1 MRKRFWLFALLLALC
16 LVLTGCRK
24 TVSAPPAAPGSTFAA
39 APAND
44 APATVA
50 DFDAALKAAGF
61 IDEDEYD
68 ALYLDRF
75 SDDAALYQQLTQD
88 GIVGLLAPGS
98 LDAEEMN
105 SNSVK
110 KYVSYHLEEMYM
122 DDSKLM
128 FPWGD
133 AVSFLVFDSDASA
146 ENIFQSVVSAMSA
159 DDMPPEVRTV
169 GSATRAEYSGDRY
182 SVLFSLKSNTILAYQ
197 YHSDSS
203 VMAGVIRD
211 LGY

>member
-1 MRKRFWLFALLLALC
+1 MKKRFWLFALLLALC
-16 LVLTGCRK
+16 LALTGCGK
-24 TVSAPPAAPGSTFAA
+24 TASAPPAAPGSASAA
-39 APAND
+39 VPAND

-88 GIVGLLAPGS
+88 GIVGLLTPGS

-110 KYVSYHLEEMYM
+110 KYVSYHLEEMHM
-122 DDSKLM
+122 DGGKLV

-159 DDMPPEVRTV
+159 DDMAPEVRTV
-169 GSATRAEYSGDRY
+169 GSATRAEYSSDRY

-197 YHSDSS
+197 YYSDSS

>member
-1 MRKRFWLFALLLALC
+1 MALRIASRAVSGAHRLQENGIRPA
-16 LVLTGCRK
+16 GC
-24 TVSAPPAAPGSTFAA
+24 TFAA

-122 DDSKLM
+122 DDGKLM

>member
-1 MRKRFWLFALLLALC
+1 MRKRSWLFALLLALY
-16 LVLTGCRK
+16 LVLTGCGK
-24 TVSAPPAAPGSTFAA
+24 TVSAPPSAPGSASAA

-61 IDEDEYD
+61 IEEDEYD

-88 GIVGLLAPGS
+88 GIVGLLTPGS

-122 DDSKLM
+122 DGGKLV

-159 DDMPPEVRTV
+159 DDMPPEIRTV

-211 LGY
+211 IGY

>member
-24 TVSAPPAAPGSTFAA
+24 TVSAPPAASGSTFAA

-122 DDSKLM
+122 DDGKLM

>member
-1 MRKRFWLFALLLALC
+1 MSGAHRLQENGIRPA
-16 LVLTGCRK
+16 GCSRQHFRRG
-24 TVSAPPAAPGSTFAA
+24 PGK
-39 APAND
+39 ND

-122 DDSKLM
+122 DDGKLM

-133 AVSFLVFDSDASA
+133 AVSFLVFDSDVSA

>member
-1 MRKRFWLFALLLALC
+1 MRKRSWLFALLLALC
-16 LVLTGCRK
+16 LVLTGCGK
-24 TVSAPPAAPGSTFAA
+24 TVSAPPAAPGSASAA

-61 IDEDEYD
+61 IEEDEYD

-122 DDSKLM
+122 DDGKLM

-159 DDMPPEVRTV
+159 DDMAPEVRTV
-169 GSATRAEYSGDRY
+169 GSATRAEYSSDRY

>member
-1 MRKRFWLFALLLALC
+1 MKKRFWLFAWLLALC
-16 LVLTGCRK
+16 LVLTGCGK
-24 TVSAPPAAPGSTFAA
+24 TVSAPPSVSGSSSAA
-39 APAND
+39 APAAD

-61 IDEDEYD
+61 MDEDEYD
-68 ALYLDRF
+68 ALYSGRF
-75 SDDAALYQQLTQD
+75 SDDTALYRQLTQD
-88 GIVGLLAPGS
+88 GVVGLFVPGS

-105 SNSVK
+105 SGGVK

-122 DDSKLM
+122 DGGKLM
-128 FPWGD
+128 IPWGD

-146 ENIFQSVVSAMSA
+146 ESIFQSVVSAMSD
-159 DDMPPEVRTV
+159 DDMAPKVRTV

-182 SVLFSLKSNTILAYQ
+182 SVLYSLKGNTILAYE
-197 YHSDSS
+197 YYSDSS
-203 VMAGVIRD
+203 VMTGVIRD

>member
-68 ALYLDRF
+68 AISTAF
-75 SDDAALYQQLTQD
+75 PTTQRCTN
-88 GIVGLLAPGS
+88 
-98 LDAEEMN
+98 N
-105 SNSVK
+105 SRRMELSVC
-110 KYVSYHLEEMYM
+110 S
-122 DDSKLM
+122 
-128 FPWGD
+128 PP
-133 AVSFLVFDSDASA
+133 AV
-146 ENIFQSVVSAMSA
+146 
-159 DDMPPEVRTV
+159 
-169 GSATRAEYSGDRY
+169 
-182 SVLFSLKSNTILAYQ
+182 
-197 YHSDSS
+197 
-203 VMAGVIRD
+203 
-211 LGY
+211 

>member
-1 MRKRFWLFALLLALC
+1 MALRIASRAVSGAHRLQENGIRPAGCSRQHFRRGPGKR
-16 LVLTGCRK
+16 R
-24 TVSAPPAAPGSTFAA
+24 
-39 APAND
+39 
-44 APATVA
+44 PATVA

-122 DDSKLM
+122 DDGKLM

>member
-1 MRKRFWLFALLLALC
+1 MELF
-16 LVLTGCRK
+16 LV
-24 TVSAPPAAPGSTFAA
+24 
-39 APAND
+39 
-44 APATVA
+44 
-50 DFDAALKAAGF
+50 
-61 IDEDEYD
+61 
-68 ALYLDRF
+68 
-75 SDDAALYQQLTQD
+75 
-88 GIVGLLAPGS
+88 VG
-98 LDAEEMN
+98 
-105 SNSVK
+105 
-110 KYVSYHLEEMYM
+110 
-122 DDSKLM
+122 KLM

-146 ENIFQSVVSAMSA
+146 EIIFQSVVSAMSA

>member
-1 MRKRFWLFALLLALC
+1 MKKRFWLFAWLLALC
-16 LVLTGCRK
+16 LALTGCGK
-24 TVSAPPAAPGSTFAA
+24 TASVPPSVSGSASAA

-61 IDEDEYD
+61 IEEDEYD

-88 GIVGLLAPGS
+88 GIVGLLTPGS

-122 DDSKLM
+122 DGGKLM

-159 DDMPPEVRTV
+159 DDMSPEIRTV
-169 GSATRAEYSGDRY
+169 GNATRAEYSSDRY